1 MRSTTTRAGLVLLCA
16 SAFSLAAHAANEA
29 PPIKPGLWLVHSER
43 AVDGVKA
50 PPMTAQMNNLPPE
63 VRKQMEAMMKQ
74 KGVDMSGGGGD
85 IKLCLSKESLDQNQ
99 WLGQGQKTSSQNCQ
113 TEIKTRSG
121 NRWTWHSSCSDPK
134 SETDGEAVFNSPESY
149 TVKVATIMTVKGESK
164 TMNMTNTSTWLGA
177 QCGDLKPIS
186 ARTLNTPPAPKPAK

>member
-1 MRSTTTRAGLVLLCA
+1 MRLITRRGLALLGASTL
-16 SAFSLAAHAANEA
+16 SLSSHAADA
-29 PPIKPGLWLVHSER
+29 PPIKPGLWQVRSER

-50 PPMTAQMNNLPPE
+50 PPMAAQMNNLPPE

-74 KGVDMSGGGGD
+74 KGVDMSGGSGD

-99 WLGQGQKTSSQNCQ
+99 WLAQKNGDANCK
-113 TEIKTRSG
+113 TEIKSRSG
-121 NRWTWHSSCSDPK
+121 SRWTWHSSCIDPK

-149 TVKVATIMTVKGESK
+149 TMKVATIMTMKGETK

-177 QCGDLKPIS
+177 NCGDLKPIS
-186 ARTLNTPPAPKPAK
+186 AKTLNAPPGNKSAK

>member
-1 MRSTTTRAGLVLLCA
+1 MRSIIHGGLVLLCV
-16 SAFSLAAHAANEA
+16 SAFSAAVHADEA
-29 PPIKPGLWLVHSER
+29 PPIKPGLWQVHSER

-99 WLGQGQKTSSQNCQ
+99 WLGQKNGAQNCK
-113 TEIKTRSG
+113 TEIKTRNSG
-121 NRWTWHSSCSDPK
+121 RWTWHSSCSDPK
-134 SETDGEAVFNSPESY
+134 AETDGEAVFNSPESY

-177 QCGDLKPIS
+177 NCGDLKPIS
-186 ARTLNTPPAPKPAK
+186 AKTLSAPPAPKPMK

>member
-1 MRSTTTRAGLVLLCA
+1 MRSITHSGLALLCA
-16 SAFSLAAHAANEA
+16 STFSVASHAADA
-29 PPIKPGLWLVHSER
+29 PPIKPGLWQVRSER

-50 PPMTAQMNNLPPE
+50 PPMAAQMNNLPPE

-74 KGVDMSGGGGD
+74 KGVDMSGGSGD

-99 WLGQGQKTSSQNCQ
+99 WLAQKNTEKNCK
-113 TEIKTRSG
+113 TEIKSRSSS
-121 NRWTWHSSCSDPK
+121 RWTWHSSCIDPK

-149 TVKVATIMTVKGESK
+149 TMKVATIMTMNGETK

-177 QCGDLKPIS
+177 NCGDLKPVNTK
-186 ARTLNTPPAPKPAK
+186 TLNAPPVTKPVK

>member
-1 MRSTTTRAGLVLLCA
+1 MRSLIHGGLALIAV
-16 SAFSLAAHAANEA
+16 SAFSAAVHAHEA
-29 PPIKPGLWLVHSER
+29 PPIKPGLWQVHSEH

-50 PPMTAQMNNLPPE
+50 PPMTAQMDKLPPE
-63 VRKQMEAMMKQ
+63 VRQRMEAMMKQ

-99 WLGQGQKTSSQNCQ
+99 WLGQKGGAQNCK
-113 TEIKTRSG
+113 TEIKTRSSS
-121 NRWTWHSSCSDPK
+121 RWTWHSSCSEPP

-149 TVKVATIMTVKGESK
+149 TIKVATIMTVKGESK

-177 QCGDLKPIS
+177 HCGDLKPIS
-186 ARTLNTPPAPKPAK
+186 AKALNAPPAPKPVK